1 MIKSPVFRNVSLT
14 AAVAV
19 VLSSLAWAANE
30 NNNFNK
36 QPDANF
42 KDIEIK
48 FKQPIP
54 APLSAAD
61 ELKTFKVED
70 GFKVELVVSDPA
82 IEAPIAISFDDQGRM
97 YVVEMRGFMTDLKG
111 SKESEP
117 IGRVTLFVDKDGD
130 GKYETSSI
138 FLDNLVMPRSVMAV
152 NGGALVAVPPN
163 LFFCKDTNGDGKADV
178 KELVTNKFGSGSAEH
193 NANTPIWTMDNNVW
207 VAQSPI
213 RYRLRNGAWQTDSG
227 LARGQWGVT
236 QDDFGRLFFNFNE
249 DMLRCNLLP
258 ASAFGPEQKGLDK
271 VLGYQVVTDQ
281 NVFPSHPTPGVNRGF
296 NPGILRADGTLNR
309 GTADCGPCI
318 YRGDAFPAA
327 YRGNAFVCD
336 PASNVVK
343 RFILTEKDGVI
354 TGENAVKGRDFLT
367 STDERFRPVQCN
379 NGPDGAL
386 YIVDMYRGILQ
397 HKDFLTNYLA
407 ANIEARN
414 LAEPGNRG
422 RIWRV
427 VPATGARP
435 AAVKLP
441 AQTAGRVAALGHPNG
456 WVRDTA
462 QRLLV
467 ESSAMDAVPLLAKML
482 APNAT
487 TPLGRIH
494 ALSTLDGLGA
504 VNAAMLKDAL
514 KDPDP
519 KVRATAARVATP
531 DAIPD
536 LAALANDSDVL
547 VRAHLAIRLAALG
560 GPQADAIKSRLAGS
574 GASSAVLSGALSAKG
589 ASGGGV
595 VASTRPPK
603 PANVPPLTAAQKT
616 LFDQGKA
623 TYTKLCGVCHQPTG
637 AGMPGLA
644 PPLLDS
650 PWALGEPDVAI
661 RIVLNG
667 VTGPITAGDVTWNVP
682 GSIMPAQNNLSDEE
696 IAGVLTYVRRE
707 WDHGAAPVDPQTVT
721 AVREKYKTRNAP
733 WTAEELKKP

>member
-1 MIKSPVFRNVSLT
+1 
-14 AAVAV
+14 
-19 VLSSLAWAANE
+19 
-30 NNNFNK
+30 
-36 QPDANF
+36 
-42 KDIEIK
+42 
-48 FKQPIP
+48 
-54 APLSAAD
+54 
-61 ELKTFKVED
+61 
-70 GFKVELVVSDPA
+70 
-82 IEAPIAISFDDQGRM
+82 M

-117 IGRVTLFVDKDGD
+117 IGRVTLFTDKDGD
-130 GKYETSSI
+130 GKYETSSV

-163 LFFCKDTNGDGKADV
+163 LYFCKDTNGDGKADV
-178 KELVTNKFGSGSAEH
+178 KELITNKFGNGSAEH
-193 NANTPIWTMDNNVW
+193 NANTPIWTLDNNVW
-207 VAQSPI
+207 VAQSPL
-213 RYRLRNGAWQTDSG
+213 RYRFRNGTWQTDFG
-227 LARGQWGVT
+227 INRGQWGVT

-258 ASAFGPEQKGLDK
+258 ATAFGADPKDRSLEK
-271 VLGYQVVTDQ
+271 VLGYQVVTNQ
-281 NVFPSHPTPGVNRGF
+281 EVWPSHPTPGVNRGF
-296 NPGILRADGTLNR
+296 NPGILRPDGTLNR

-327 YRGNAFVCD
+327 FRGNAFVCD

-386 YIVDMYRGILQ
+386 YIVDMYHGILQ

-414 LAEPGNRG
+414 LAEPTNRG

-435 AAVKLP
+435 VAVRLP

-467 ESSAMDAVPLLAKML
+467 ESSTKDAVPLLAKML
-482 APNAT
+482 ASNAT

-494 ALSTLDGLGA
+494 ALSTLDGLEA

-519 KVRATAARVATP
+519 KVRATAARVATA
-531 DAIPD
+531 DALPE
-536 LAALANDSDVL
+536 LAALANDPDVL
-547 VRAHLAIRLAALG
+547 VRAHLAIRLTALG
-560 GPQADAIKSRLAGS
+560 GPQADDIKSKIAANAGGS
-574 GASSAVLSGALSAKG
+574 PILSCALNAKAGGAGT
-589 ASGGGV
+589 
-595 VASTRPPK
+595 VASTKPPK
-603 PANVPPLTAAQKT
+603 ANNAPPLTAAEQK
-616 LFDQGKA
+616 LFDQGKV
-623 TYTKLCGVCHQPTG
+623 TYTKLCGVCHQPSG
-637 AGMPGLA
+637 AGMAGLA
-644 PPLLDS
+644 PPLLNS
-650 PWALGEPDVAI
+650 EWALAPNADIPV

-667 VTGPITAGDVTWNVP
+667 VTGPITAADVTWNVP
-682 GSIMPAQNNLSDEE
+682 GSIMPAQNNLTDEE

-707 WDHGAAPVDPQTVT
+707 WDHAATPVEPQFVAT
-721 AVREKYKTRNAP
+721 VREKYKARNAP
-733 WTAEELKKP
+733 WTVEELKKP